1 MICILAKVIIEV
13 LMVLYI
19 RDSLPLIFNYRLDK
33 DQEVGTKQIIL
44 RIQLIIH
51 RKTLESTQNITKIS
65 ILHMLI

>member
-1 MICILAKVIIEV
+1 VICILAKVIIEV

>member
-1 MICILAKVIIEV
+1 VICIQAKVIIEV